1 MRLETDFTVAA
12 PADRVWSEL
21 LDLDALAACLPG
33 SELRR
38 VNGAGTLQGA
48 LRPRVAGAE
57 LECVGTLKPVDVDED
72 GRSASWLLRARQVDA
87 PGFVTSTLRCR
98 VQDAGGATR
107 LSLSAE
113 GRIASTEV
121 SEDEARPEVERL
133 LGELGSSLER
143 SLSERASRP
152 AAEAPAPRPGAEPSE
167 ARARPLAPA
176 PPAPASAPARSPAG
190 QLAAPAAAGAGALA
204 LALALLTRRKRRGA
218 WVEIRY
224 RW

>member
-72 GRSASWLLRARQVDA
+72 GRSASWLLRARQIDA
-87 PGFVTSTLRCR
+87 PGFATSTLRCH

-121 SEDEARPEVERL
+121 SEGEARPEVERL

-152 AAEAPAPRPGAEPSE
+152 VAEAPGPETEPSG
-167 ARARPLAPA
+167 APARPLAPA
-176 PPAPASAPARSPAG
+176 PRAPAPAPSPAA
-190 QLAAPAAAGAGALA
+190 QLAAPAAAGAGAIA
-204 LALALLTRRKRRGA
+204 LALALLARRKRRGA